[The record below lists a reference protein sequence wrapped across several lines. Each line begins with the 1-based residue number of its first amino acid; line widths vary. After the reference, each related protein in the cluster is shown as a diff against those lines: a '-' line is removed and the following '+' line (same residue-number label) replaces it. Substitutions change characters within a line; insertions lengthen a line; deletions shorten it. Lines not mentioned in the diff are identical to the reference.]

1 MILLLFIL
9 GLFIGSF
16 LGVLVDRLPK
26 NEGFIKG
33 HSLCEFCKKEL
44 KVIDLI
50 PVLSFIFAKGKCR
63 YCHKTLSIAYPTIE
77 ISTGVLFALVYI
89 SQIFNFQF
97 SIFNEFLSIN
107 SLIFNPQSL
116 ITLIYNLLIV
126 SGFIVIFFMDLKYGV
141 ILNKILLPMIMII
154 IFYLLILNPLPA
166 RIAMQSV
173 AGGSL
178 IINLACGASAFLFFL
193 IVALGF
199 KVIRGKEGMG
209 GGDIKLAFV
218 LGLFLGF
225 PNIILALYLAFLTA
239 AVVGIILI
247 LWKKKN
253 LENTSLPFGPFL
265 ILGAL
270 ICLFFGNLILL
281 KLFPLIGLQ

>member
-16 LGVLVDRLPK
+16 LGVLVDRLPN

-33 HSLCEFCKKEL
+33 HSRCEFCKKEL

-50 PVLSFIFAKGKCR
+50 PVLSFISTGGKCR
-63 YCHKTLSIAYPTIE
+63 YCHVSLSYSYPIIE
-77 ISTGVLFALVYI
+77 LSTGILFALVYI

-97 SIFNEFLSIN
+97 SIFNEFLNIN
-107 SLIFNPQSL
+107 SLILNPQSL

-141 ILNKILLPMIMII
+141 ILNKILLPLLII
-154 IFYLLILNPLPA
+154 IMTYLFIINP
-166 RIAMQSV
+166 Q
-173 AGGSL
+173 SL
-178 IINLACGASAFLFFL
+178 IINLACGFSAFLFFL
-193 IVALGF
+193 LIALGF
-199 KVIRGKEGMG
+199 KFIRGKDGMG
-209 GGDIKLAFV
+209 GGDIKLVFV

-253 LENTSLPFGPFL
+253 LKNTSLPFGPFL

-270 ICLFFGNLILL
+270 ICLFFGNLILP
-281 KLFPLIGLQ
+281 KLLPFIGLQ

>member
-1 MILLLFIL
+1 MILLLFIF

-16 LGVLVDRLPK
+16 LGVLVDRLPR
-26 NEGFIKG
+26 NEDFIKG
-33 HSLCEFCKKEL
+33 HSRCEFCKKEL

-50 PVLSFIFAKGKCR
+50 PVLSFISTKGKCR

-97 SIFNEFLSIN
+97 SIFNEFLNIN

-116 ITLIYNLLIV
+116 ITIIYNLLIV
-126 SGFIVIFFMDLKYGV
+126 SGFIVIFFMDLKYGI
-141 ILNKILLPMIMII
+141 ILNKILLPLAII
-154 IFYLLILNPLPA
+154 IMTYLFIINP
-166 RIAMQSV
+166 QSLV
-173 AGGSL
+173 
-178 IINLACGASAFLFFL
+178 INLACGVSAFLFFL
-193 IVALGF
+193 LIALGF
-199 KVIRGKEGMG
+199 KFIRGKDGMG

-239 AVVGIILI
+239 AAVGIILI

-253 LENTSLPFGPFL
+253 LKSTSLPFGPFL
-265 ILGAL
+265 ILGTL
-270 ICLFFGNLILL
+270 ICLFFGNLILP
-281 KLFPLIGLQ
+281 KLLPLIGLQ